1 MDVRARIGADEL
13 RERFAVDD
21 GASMLGEL
29 ALVDGSS
36 RVGELGIVFFDTLFD
51 ENAAC
56 HIAYGAGFTKCV
68 EGYEDLSPEEL
79 LELGCNESV
88 VHTDFMIGSP
98 EVDVDGIEPGGA
110 AVPILRAGDWQLS

>member
-1 MDVRARIGADEL
+1 MAT
-13 RERFAVDD
+13 DD
-21 GASMLGEL
+21 GASMLGEVSI
-29 ALVDGSS
+29 VDGDS
-36 RVGELGIVFFDTLFD
+36 RVGQTGIVFFDTLFD

-68 EGYEDLSPEEL
+68 KGYERLTREEL
-79 LELGCNESV
+79 LERGVNDST

-110 AVPILRAGDWQLS
+110 AVPILRDGDWQLG